1 MKSDYT
7 QILILLLIMATG
19 IIAWLVW
26 SAKREISDANAMFW
40 ASYSQPLFYISRTPF
55 DDSVLAQADEAKANL
70 LKYGNKWLNP
80 DTDIFC
86 WVYRSDIANTS
97 GDFAVWDELATKR
110 KEQAIEA
117 FRVQKTA
124 FSQTA
129 AHAKFSQQT
138 ASQN

>member
-55 DDSVLAQADEAKANL
+55 DDSVLAQAEEAKANL

-80 DTDIFC
+80 DTDIFAGC
-86 WVYRSDIANTS
+86 TDLT
-97 GDFAVWDELATKR
+97 
-110 KEQAIEA
+110 
-117 FRVQKTA
+117 
-124 FSQTA
+124 
-129 AHAKFSQQT
+129 
-138 ASQN
+138 